1 MKPTKQTLS
10 AALASVTFAKPIK
23 KAADEFTVEEAAS
36 DCGQS
41 PCTVRRK
48 LRALVDQG
56 KATRRAV
63 TLNGVSGYFYRLT
76 PNS

>member
-1 MKPTKQTLS
+1 MKPTKQTL
-10 AALASVTFAKPIK
+10 AEALASVTFARPAEKQP
-23 KAADEFTVEEAAS
+23 DEFTVEEAAAME
-36 DCGQS
+36 GQS

-63 TLNGVSGYFYRLT
+63 TLNGVSGYYYRLV
-76 PNS
+76 